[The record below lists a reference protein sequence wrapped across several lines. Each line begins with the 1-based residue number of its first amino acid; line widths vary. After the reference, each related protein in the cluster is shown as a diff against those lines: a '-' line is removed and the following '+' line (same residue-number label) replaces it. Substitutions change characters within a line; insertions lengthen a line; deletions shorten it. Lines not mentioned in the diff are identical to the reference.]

1 MTSTWITV
9 AVLAVITAGIRAAG
23 PVLLGG
29 RDLPP
34 PLMSVITLLAPAL
47 LAALVVTQTVG
58 TTTDGVVVDGRLAGV
73 AAAGVC
79 IAARQSVL
87 MVVVLAAGVTAL
99 VRALG

>member
-1 MTSTWITV
+1 VTSAWITV
-9 AVLAVITAGIRAAG
+9 VALAVITAAIRAAG

-34 PLMSVITLLAPAL
+34 PLMAVITLLAPAL

-58 TTTDGVVVDGRLAGV
+58 TTTGGLELDGRLAGV
-73 AAAGVC
+73 AAAGVG

-87 MVVVLAAGVTAL
+87 VVVVLAAAVTAL
-99 VRALG
+99 VRAMG